1 MNGSSDLPEG
11 EKPKGRCRRGEVSS
25 AWEEVSPEAGEESG
39 ELRKGGRLG
48 DADASVPQEVP
59 AAPLPFPGAGLE
71 MMSI

>member
-25 AWEEVSPEAGEESG
+25 AWEEEPRGWGGVRRASE
-39 ELRKGGRLG
+39 GGRLG

-59 AAPLPFPGAGLE
+59 AAPLPSPVAGLV